1 MSSTNQTIPGF
12 SGPFVHVEVGPSVGQ
27 RQNSVGDLLSRL
39 QEAAPGESWDGSA
52 HEDHSFDN
60 KLAVVRLGIASSLF
74 YALRAKHAPTA
85 AHALR
90 VALSCSAWSERS
102 GLDPQTRD
110 RIEIAALLHDVG
122 KIGIP
127 DRILR
132 KPGKLTVDE
141 RLTMDLTPQ
150 LGVEILRGCTSD
162 IDLLDMIRY
171 AHTWYESR
179 RVDEGP
185 RGQALPLGSRMLSIA
200 SAFDAMTTDTVYR
213 PAMSRETALGELLCG
228 AGAQFDPDLTG
239 DFVRMLEDRPEL
251 LQGAV
256 VHRWIHSLR
265 NGAET
270 SIWSAPVPGHVSAT
284 HSGDPYRT
292 YFEHWIHHTMD
303 GVVFLDS
310 EGFIVRWNDRMASMT
325 GIGFDAML
333 GKQWDES
340 ALRLRSDSA
349 NSDEAA
355 GLFHPNM
362 QRGETRTRSMAIE
375 QPGRSAT
382 PLEVQVSMVP
392 DSDNHSG
399 GYVIV
404 LHNLSDEAKLKSEL
418 DTLRFRSTQDS
429 LTKVANRAHFD
440 KTIAEMSKLA
450 SNSKLTYSL
459 VICDIDHFKKVNDIH
474 GHQAGDDALIK
485 FAEVLREHSRD
496 GDLVARYGGEEF
508 LLLARGCDNATATR
522 RAEGIRLAIE
532 KRSLPSLN
540 NECITASFGVTQFQP
555 GDSPETVVARADR
568 ALLKAKENGR
578 NRVIQL
584 GSGDHFHNVDSVAR
598 SGWRSFW
605 PWAETNST
613 DEFDIITPVPIDLA
627 IEKLRGFIA
636 DHGAEIIRVD
646 ENQVSI
652 RVNVTVRSNGRRSG
666 DQQVAIQAS
675 LTLSERKPEG
685 SLRFASKKTKVHVIL
700 NPIRNRDRRGTP
712 LKACYTQLTTS
723 LRSYLMGEIETESS
737 KQD

>member
-1 MSSTNQTIPGF
+1 MSPTTQTTTGF
-12 SGPFVHVEVGPSVGQ
+12 GAPLVHVEVGPSTDLRQTNVGEM
-27 RQNSVGDLLSRL
+27 LSRL
-39 QEAAPGESWDGSA
+39 QEAAPSESWDA
-52 HEDHSFDN
+52 ANAANHSFDN

-74 YALRAKHAPTA
+74 YAMRAKHAPTA

-90 VALSCSAWSERS
+90 VALSCSAWSERL
-102 GLDPQTRD
+102 GLDSQLRD

-150 LGVEILRGCTSD
+150 LGVEILRGCTAD
-162 IDLLDMIRY
+162 VELLDMIRY

-185 RGQALPLGSRMLSIA
+185 RGQALPLGSRMLAIA

-213 PAMSRETALGELLCG
+213 PAMSRETALGELLSG
-228 AGAQFDPDLTG
+228 AGTQFDPDLTG
-239 DFVRMLEDRPEL
+239 DFARMLEDRPEL

-265 NGAET
+265 DGGEM
-270 SIWSAPVPGHVSAT
+270 SIWSAPLPGHGSAANPI
-284 HSGDPYRT
+284 DPFRT
-292 YFEHWIHHTMD
+292 YFEHWINHTVD

-310 EGFIVRWNDRMASMT
+310 EGFIVRWNDRMSVMT
-325 GIGFDAML
+325 GIGCDAML
-333 GKQWDES
+333 GKQWEES
-340 ALRLRSDSA
+340 AFRLRSTSID
-349 NSDEAA
+349 SDETI
-355 GLFHPNM
+355 GLLHPNL
-362 QRGETRTRSMAIE
+362 QRGETRTRNMVIE
-375 QPGRSAT
+375 QPGRSPT

-392 DSDNHSG
+392 ESNDQSG
-399 GYVIV
+399 GYVII
-404 LHNLSDEAKLKSEL
+404 LHNLSDEVQLKSEL
-418 DTLRFRSTQDS
+418 DTLRIRSTQDS
-429 LTKVANRAHFD
+429 LTKIANRAHFD

-450 SNSKLTYSL
+450 SNSKLTFSL
-459 VICDIDHFKKVNDIH
+459 VICDIDHFKKVNDVH

-485 FAEVLREHSRD
+485 FAEVLREHSRE

-522 RAEGIRLAIE
+522 RAEGIRIAIE
-532 KRSLPSLN
+532 NCPLPSLN

-584 GSGDHFHNVDSVAR
+584 GSGENFQSVESETR
-598 SGWRSFW
+598 GGWRSFW
-605 PWAETNST
+605 PWVETNST
-613 DEFDIITPVPIDLA
+613 DEFDIITPVPVDLA

-636 DHGAEIIRVD
+636 DHGAEIIRVN

-652 RVNVTVRSNGRRSG
+652 KVKVTIRSNGRRSA
-666 DQQVAIQAS
+666 DQQIAIQAS
-675 LTLSERKPEG
+675 LTLSERKPDANARFG
-685 SLRFASKKTKVHVIL
+685 SLKTKVHVIL

-712 LKACYTQLTTS
+712 LKACYTQLAHS
-723 LRSYLMGEIETESS
+723 LRSYLMGEIETRSS
-737 KQD
+737 N